1 MIKNKTICS
10 VKSTI
15 ITRQENGRQGL
26 FHFFFFFFI
35 CIFVTV
41 TYVTHNLLLLNLL
54 KLYNASC
61 IEINSN
67 MLIDLIIFSVF
78 LMNNE

>member
-1 MIKNKTICS
+1 MIKKKTICS

-15 ITRQENGRQGL
+15 ITRQHRFIQIFL
-26 FHFFFFFFI
+26 FI
-35 CIFVTV
+35 CICVTV
-41 TYVTHNLLLLNLL
+41 TYVTHHFLLFNLL
-54 KLYNASC
+54 KPYNASC

-67 MLIDLIIFSVF
+67 ILMDLIIFSIF